1 MRGGDHDI
9 RAPPAA
15 ARNLLAVVREWLD
28 KITAASTNPDLNLR
42 NLRAVLTHLLEI
54 VEQDPTIDAAVD
66 NLADAASAY
75 LKEVEL
81 AAGMQTKAGD
91 RAVARRLN
99 TLELAFAA
107 VRRSLAPAKPRP
119 GVLW

>member
-1 MRGGDHDI
+1 MNESEQL
-9 RAPPAA
+9 PSS
-15 ARNLLAVVREWLD
+15 LESSLAVVRQWLD
-28 KITAASTNPDLNLR
+28 KITAASTNPDLDLR
-42 NLRAVLTHLLEI
+42 NLRAVLIHLLEI
-54 VEQDPTIDAAVD
+54 VEQDSAIDAAVD
-66 NLADAASAY
+66 SLADAASAY

-99 TLELAFAA
+99 NLELAFAA
-107 VRRSLAPAKPRP
+107 LRRSLAPAKPRP